1 MTTTTPLTPSTPTAA
16 TVDSKIATVNPR
28 IPPKPSHRSNK
39 KPQIKTRN
47 DSDSKSNAHFGSTR
61 ANRQAPR
68 ETLADLAKEH
78 LNTTDVAEVESLG
91 LQDWTTDQLRQALFQ
106 IVVSDSNAFKRPQGG
121 KTKAMIIWYGDELRT
136 RVKRLSPMNFMKFIG
151 AIDMDLLSFLTWLR
165 ATD

>member
-1 MTTTTPLTPSTPTAA
+1 
-16 TVDSKIATVNPR
+16 
-28 IPPKPSHRSNK
+28 
-39 KPQIKTRN
+39 
-47 DSDSKSNAHFGSTR
+47 
-61 ANRQAPR
+61 
-68 ETLADLAKEH
+68 LAKEH
-78 LNTTDVAEVESLG
+78 LNATDVAEVESLG